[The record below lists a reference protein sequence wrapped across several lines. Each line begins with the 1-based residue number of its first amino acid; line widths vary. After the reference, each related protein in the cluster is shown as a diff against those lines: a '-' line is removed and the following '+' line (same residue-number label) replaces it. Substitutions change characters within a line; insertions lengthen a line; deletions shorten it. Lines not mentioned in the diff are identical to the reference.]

1 MAQQA
6 LSMNDNKEAVKTRT
20 IELAV
25 RGVPTSDG
33 AGVKLTRV
41 LGQPRLQRLD
51 PFLMLDEFRSDEP
64 QDYLAGFPDH
74 PHRGFETITY
84 MVAGRFR
91 HRDNQGHE
99 GLLASGGAQWMTA
112 GRGIVHS
119 EMPEQVEGLVHG
131 FQLWLNL
138 PAKDKM
144 REPSYADLQ
153 PENIPVA
160 NLEGGVVAK
169 VLGGEIGGVKGP
181 ITGRDTEP
189 VYIDLEIP
197 AGASAEV
204 PIPEGHEGF
213 VYPFVGDLIV
223 NDGEKTLSR
232 GTLGVMSESGGPS
245 IKLSAPKDKSVRTLI
260 IAGKPIGEPVVQ
272 YGPFVMNT
280 IDEIEQ
286 TIRDFQTGR
295 F

>member
-6 LSMNDNKEAVKTRT
+6 LSVNKKALKNRT
-20 IELAV
+20 IEVAV

-84 MVAGRFR
+84 MVAGAFR

-99 GLLASGGAQWMTA
+99 GLLRSGGAQWMTA

-160 NLEGGVVAK
+160 NLEGGVIAR
-169 VLGGEIGGVKGP
+169 VLGGEVGGVKGP

-197 AGASAEV
+197 AGASAEI
-204 PIPEGHEGF
+204 PIPVGHEGF
-213 VYPFVGDLIV
+213 VYPFIGDLV
-223 NDGEKTLSR
+223 VGEKTLPR
-232 GTLGVMSESGGPS
+232 GTLGVMSEDGASL
-245 IKLSAPKDKSVRTLI
+245 KLQAPKDKSVRTLI
-260 IAGKPIGEPVVQ
+260 VAGKPIGEPVVQ

-286 TIRDFQTGR
+286 TIRDFQSGK